1 MAGWL
6 LLWHRYILDGAFRAC
21 GCRGVASAGS
31 HLAHPTPALLRL
43 RLTPPRPQPSY
54 PPTLSPSAAPAL
66 SPSHP
71 SSAPAPAPPPL
82 PQAYPSTSNIQQL
95 SYRSDGSYLAAETP
109 RSGDGGELER
119 KVRGGMSRSL
129 SHACGLS
136 SPLPASLPAGQVQ
149 ASLIAWE
156 RSGAGRRSA
165 SSLAE
170 RGASSSSLG
179 SPGGESVLLGPPSAP
194 LSPQQ
199 SPLALSMGGGYSR
212 VVVQPPAQQQHGPTR
227 VQAVPFVHD
236 GCAVTAAG
244 AAGAAVEVH
253 AARVVEVRA
262 EMVQRGTHLS
272 RTATDTAG
280 LVQAVDML
288 ARAAAAAG
296 MASSM

>member
-1 MAGWL
+1 M
-6 LLWHRYILDGAFRAC
+6 
-21 GCRGVASAGS
+21 
-31 HLAHPTPALLRL
+31 
-43 RLTPPRPQPSY
+43 
-54 PPTLSPSAAPAL
+54 
-66 SPSHP
+66 
-71 SSAPAPAPPPL
+71 
-82 PQAYPSTSNIQQL
+82 QQL
-95 SYRSDGSYLAAETP
+95 SYRSDGSFLAAETP

-136 SPLPASLPAGQVQ
+136 SPMPASLPVGAAQ
-149 ASLIAWE
+149 ASLLAWE

-199 SPLALSMGGGYSR
+199 SPLALTMGGGYSR
-212 VVVQPPAQQQHGPTR
+212 VMVQPPAQQQHGPTR

-236 GCAVTAAG
+236 QGAGLSAG
-244 AAGAAVEVH
+244 AAGAAGT
-253 AARVVEVRA
+253 AAELHTTRVVEVRA

-280 LVQAVDML
+280 LVQAVDLL

-296 MASSM
+296 MASGP

>member
-1 MAGWL
+1 MIAGPAAAGLPFL
-6 LLWHRYILDGAFRAC
+6 LAC
-21 GCRGVASAGS
+21 KPSPA
-31 HLAHPTPALLRL
+31 PTPSFPAVP
-43 RLTPPRPQPSY
+43 TPIS
-54 PPTLSPSAAPAL
+54 PTL
-66 SPSHP
+66 
-71 SSAPAPAPPPL
+71 
-82 PQAYPSTSNIQQL
+82 QAYPSTSNMQQL
-95 SYRSDGSYLAAETP
+95 SYRSDGSFLAAETP

-119 KVRGGMSRSL
+119 KVRGGIYRSL

-136 SPLPASLPAGQVQ
+136 SPLPASLPVGAAQ
-149 ASLIAWE
+149 ASLLAWE
-156 RSGAGRRSA
+156 RSATGRRSA

-199 SPLALSMGGGYSR
+199 NPLSLTMGGGYSR
-212 VVVQPPAQQQHGPTR
+212 VVVLPPAQQQHGPTR

-236 GCAVTAAG
+236 QGAGLSAGAAG
-244 AAGAAVEVH
+244 TAGAAVELH
-253 AARVVEVRA
+253 TTRVVEVRA

-296 MASSM
+296 MASGP